1 MADIKLVR
9 PSAGQTEVIPS
20 APDARMVLGFSAD
33 QVSIERPQGSDS
45 LFFRFDD
52 GAAIE
57 LQNFYTQYNKD
68 DIPSFEVDG
77 QLIAGVDFFNAFGP
91 DLAPA
96 AGPSASATRGGRYS
110 DYANASLENGLNHLD
125 GLDYRLGFGGDT
137 QPNINP
143 YASPFLTN
151 AAPTLSTGGAAIA
164 IGLTESAW
172 DGKSASATPVV
183 SQSGSFSVADPDG
196 DSLTTTVSMGGKVVA
211 VSTSGPTTVAS
222 DYGTLVIT
230 PSGGGSNI
238 TFTYT
243 YTLKQTPYSP
253 TDSLAEGEK
262 QADNIIFS
270 INDGKGH
277 TVTQPINVVITG
289 SNDAPDITGVGSTLT
304 LKEAGVYADQPVG
317 DKLHADELNGAPG
330 VQATLSGIIT
340 AHDPDHGAQLY
351 FGLKDGNGNLLDMT
365 NVNADGSLKGT
376 FVIGSVNNPDHTTS
390 DVVVTGIA
398 EQGGQIVI
406 STNYGDLVLGKTSDT
421 TAMYTFT
428 LKNTDGEGA
437 TNKLAEG
444 QQVSLKF
451 EPYVR
456 DEHGAVDGDSAT
468 LRDGTVAGNAIV
480 INILGTNDV
489 PTITQNA
496 WDGQSGATALSATLT
511 EASDSTDKSSV
522 TGTII
527 GHDVDNGDSLH
538 YGLVQPGSDTMHSTV
553 YVVLTS
559 EGLTTTTNASTAA
572 TAKNYV
578 GEFTL
583 TENAVSTKGASYT
596 FTLYNGSPAVQGMQ
610 DGDSRDVS
618 IGLVA
623 RDSFGAYVQESVSV
637 TIKGANDKPT
647 ITTAPTH
654 ADLSVEEAGV
664 KLDADGNPNKA
675 FAGTPTD
682 ANSGHSFTVTDVD
695 NKDTQTVSIAVKEL
709 PDAAFKDH
717 HDGTYTVTTPE
728 GTFTLKAG
736 AAVDNDSGS
745 SKTYTYSYELNND
758 VSATQALHENEEVN
772 YTFTVTVTDSKRAQV
787 DQEINLTIKGTNDQP
802 VLTINNAAGTVTE
815 DASPNTFGGT
825 WSVADPDNDGSSQTL
840 TVEYMGQKASGNMDV
855 TNRTGN
861 PVSVTTDYGTLTLK
875 SDGTYTY
882 VLDNSKDVVQSL
894 GADQKQLETFTVTT
908 TDIHG
913 ANTSQVITITIEGT
927 NDVPVI
933 NNSSVL
939 NVAVVEDGVYGNQDS
954 VKANDPY
961 PSPSISSASGHV
973 DVTDVD
979 ANDKGLVTFSVAA
992 GKGTSGS
999 NTNSSTVVTDLGIL
1013 QIDDNGV
1020 YTYTLNADKSNKLNE
1035 GQKVTETF
1043 VVKVADGH
1051 GGSVT
1056 KDITVNITGTND
1068 RPVLALSAPDYST
1081 FTEDVGNG
1089 SSAGNV
1095 YTATGTFTVDD
1106 KDADGGFKE
1115 FTGKVAN
1122 QSYSIA
1128 GGATDSET
1136 TTGTPSVDTSTGV
1149 ATFKTDYGILTVRP
1163 NGSYEYDVTNNS
1175 NAVQNLAEGQ
1185 THTETFKI
1193 TVKDL
1198 HGSTDTKS
1206 LIFTIKGTND
1216 KPFIEGDNTHGTLT
1230 VKEAGVVSPNDRA
1243 GTGLSSAI
1251 PGYNNVEASGGKLN
1265 DGSNAVSSGSFTVT
1279 DMDTRDVLTATLSG
1293 GNIASPVIMKGDNT
1307 WSVTDDYGKL
1317 TITSVRSVSAA
1328 DGSESITYK
1337 YSYEVDQT
1345 KADALT
1351 PIDIPKIHYSI
1362 SVTDGSTPVTHDITI
1377 NVQGTNDAPTVS
1389 AQTLTLKDNGVRD
1402 YSNANITTTTPTPQ
1416 PHGSA
1421 YQDFLEGKLTGSD
1434 ADSGDSLTYGLV
1446 NATSGADAYKH
1457 LGTGM
1462 GQIFE
1467 GSMSGTLTPN
1477 ANKLSDISAD
1487 FSVSGTGAYPGAG
1500 GGKATVVDVYAS
1512 GHRGESAYHYG
1523 ALYLNE
1529 ATGMYV
1535 FELDKTSS
1543 AVNNLGSGD
1552 TLILNFQ
1559 AVAVD
1564 GHSASS
1570 EAITLPIVIYG
1581 TNDRPTLTLD
1591 TNSLTVTDRTIV
1603 TASSQYD
1610 AKDTTKNNAHVF
1622 DPDAGDGYTFGINN
1636 SVIGDETATPK
1647 LATSFAGN
1655 YGTFSINAKTGQYT
1669 YTIANNNAAVIALGE
1684 KESLTETFKV
1694 VVVDKFGAFDVKQV
1708 TVTINGYNDTT
1719 FINTQWLTP
1728 AKAAIEAG
1736 VQPIQNSA
1744 DADNARHYA
1753 NEKIGVAARGFI
1765 GATDADTH
1773 DKGDLLNSGTDGNL
1787 QYHIEVGNKDININ
1801 KTIVNSSLA
1810 TLTKPED
1817 ILSEEVG
1824 SCEKYGS
1831 DLVVRVEHGYIII
1844 SKYDVADAAPGA
1856 TTANHPAFTY
1866 IYHADDNDAAVQAL
1880 QENGAPGHD
1889 TFSVVVRDSSGTEC
1903 ARSEANVTINGS
1915 NDQPVIN
1922 ATSPLTLYED
1932 GKEDVNTGQVSVTDV
1947 DKGDASFTYS
1957 LVNKASGA
1965 VGFDAASDNAVMNG
1979 KYGYLSIDQNTGKYT
1994 YHRYANVDDLN
2005 VGEKYEET
2013 FYVRAM
2019 DAHGAYSYTA
2029 PITVTITG
2037 DVNNP
2042 ATISGTGISYV
2053 EAGVKAAAGVDEH
2066 GALIFS
2072 NESGKFLGH
2081 NAAEAGTPAVQSW
2094 TDLAVSDVDNQKFS
2108 FTADSSKAT
2117 IVDSHGKSIPG
2128 VTLSSYGTF
2137 SGSDGNYKFSL
2148 NSQDTTAI
2156 DALKQ
2161 GETVT
2166 IKIPVT
2172 ATSTTSTQGSV
2183 GDVTHSELTV
2193 TITGTND
2200 APVVSGIAPVVEVA
2214 GSSLA
2219 AAAWHADFASHAVYW
2234 PNDMFANFL
2243 NTPSGAVF
2251 KKIVATEATRLLDM
2265 VGKDWSDLGDKAW
2278 ANIVATGSS
2287 WLLNKGYS
2295 AGRTELATLAGF
2307 ETAGTTTIQNF
2318 LYLFQPG
2325 TIVNQFL
2332 SSSASDVLVAQ
2343 YFPSTSST
2351 LTGGVQ
2357 SDVASGTLWFAS
2369 NDQALSKYVSDVDH
2383 DHKLT
2388 FFAVQD
2394 DKSTAA
2400 VVDGPVVQSLE
2411 GKFGT
2416 LIIKA
2421 DGTYDYIVRRED
2433 SDYVNLAAGA
2443 KVQEHFQVYA
2453 RDEYNAV
2460 AKDPIDIVI
2469 NLSKPTG
2476 GGGLPSASMDIIDS
2490 DKLKSNDNS
2499 VKEDSDFSANGTVRD
2514 ETVQDNPNYDDAL
2527 YVMIKDDKGHDVK
2540 SSVVTNEYGTLT
2552 LLPNGDYTFTLNNDS
2567 AKVQELYEGQKVLLS
2582 YTVKNDKETAHIN
2595 ITIEGTND
2603 TPYIKVEND
2612 STPTLTQTKGVWVG
2626 GSTTAAGHFTVGDV
2640 DTGDTAKLG
2649 LKGGAGY
2656 ANVDGSGSTFTVHGK
2671 YGDYTVT
2678 RGTDGQFTY
2687 TYTLSDPTTNYRGA
2701 VDDPV
2706 KFLITDNS
2714 GAANNA
2720 VEHSLNV
2727 HIKADADL
2735 GSSSVTLA
2743 AKEDSG
2749 SVSGNANFDAGEK
2762 VLGSESISYAIA
2774 GDDKGMGMLAGKYG
2788 TLLLKPDGSYE
2799 YVPNNSLSAIQS
2811 LGEGVS
2817 LSTPDT
2823 FTIYVKNGS
2832 DVIATQT
2839 ITAAITGKNDAPSI
2853 TLHQAGGV
2861 AGSGAL
2867 LYVAETAGHLSSSSL
2882 PAVSGQA
2889 NAYDVDYGD
2898 SKTFG
2903 AHSAYG
2909 TAVQAYVYKDANGN
2923 LVPCESADPNA
2934 FQVLSETVYAQKDN
2948 NGNWVQCANIS
2959 GSTKIGTFSI
2969 DASTG
2974 VYTFTMDKAAEALAQ
2989 GDKLM
2994 LQTTVTVTDG
3004 NATASAPVQISVT
3017 GANTAPVITQ
3027 FTQTTLTDNGTSSQS
3042 FDDGKVSAS
3051 DADGDK
3057 LTFYIKAG
3065 DKYVTTLHDTN
3076 GTLTIDPASG
3086 NYTFAMDQSYASKLL
3101 ALGAGAS
3108 ASGGN
3113 FTIVTLDKYGAA
3125 EEKVL
3130 SITLQGVNNAP
3141 TFTAPNL
3148 AIVEGASPLTGSLGA
3163 ADVDTND
3170 AGRLT
3175 YSLAYGGAPGV
3186 LASGTG
3192 SAVVDGHYG
3201 QLTLDASGNYK
3212 YTVTNHALAQ
3222 AQNDK
3227 DTFTVTVTDGHGGSV
3242 SHDIVINVTG
3252 TNDAPVVKTSTYD
3265 ADTKSGTFTFTDAD
3279 LTDSHTL
3286 SVSVGGVSVDAAKG
3300 SGSAYVA
3307 HTAIG
3312 TFTFT
3317 NTGAE
3322 AGGSGQQWEY
3332 AFAAN
3337 AELAAS
3343 IRSGMHEDYT
3353 VNIGVTD
3360 NHVENTV
3367 LGTSFNIEVE
3377 GTNAAPVVST
3387 IVGDIHGGTYATDGD
3402 ALTFSLDTP
3411 AHFGTVVGKA
3421 DGTYSYTLHTD
3432 EETLNLM
3439 SQAPVDSHHITDSF
3453 GFSVNDGAAH
3463 GTPVSGTANVSIDLN
3478 NWDGHNGHLFFGTA
3492 AGDTLDSRAE
3502 TGNNILYGGGGDD
3515 ILYGGAGHNQL
3526 YGGDGNDT
3534 LYAGSNGDHLYGG
3547 KGNDHLYGGAG
3558 DDHLY
3563 GGAGNDFLDG
3573 GLGHNELHGGEGND
3587 LLVFHQGDT
3596 IDGGGGLDFLL
3607 TSNPNDNLQSI
3618 LGQTSNV
3625 EVAIKG
3631 GTGNADAPL
3640 SLTSLT
3646 ELLKQGITV
3655 TDNSDGST
3663 TMTLN
3668 KDWSDNHDGTY
3679 TNSAQN
3685 LTLSTAGS
3693 LASEAHDDAT
3703 EAAKFILTNSHA

>member
-20 APDARMVLGFSAD
+20 APDARMVLGFPAD

-376 FVIGSVNNPDHTTS
+376 FVIGSVNNPGHTPS

-398 EQGGQIVI
+398 EQGGQVVI

-421 TAMYTFT
+421 TATYTFT

-511 EASDSTDKSSV
+511 EASNSTDKSSV

-709 PDAAFKDH
+709 PKVAFKDH
-717 HDGTYTVTTPE
+717 HDGTYTVTTDE

-758 VSATQALHENEEVN
+758 ASATQALHENEEVN
-772 YTFTVTVTDSKRAQV
+772 YTFTVTVTDSKGAKV

-939 NVAVVEDGVYGNQDS
+939 NVAVVEDGVYGKQDS

-1013 QIDDNGV
+1013 QIDGNGV

-1068 RPVLALSAPDYST
+1068 RPELALSAPDYST
-1081 FTEDVGNG
+1081 FKEDVGNG

-1128 GGATDSET
+1128 GSATDSET

-1230 VKEAGVVSPNDRA
+1230 VKEAGVTSEEDPTHT
-1243 GTGLSSAI
+1243 GTSSEI
-1251 PGYNNVEASGGKLN
+1251 VGYNNWVANGTKISVPDPANPSEMKAAL
-1265 DGSNAVSSGSFTVT
+1265 AVSRGSFKVT
-1279 DMDTRDVLTATLSG
+1279 DMDTSDVLKATLSNSSG
-1293 GNIASPVIMKGDNT
+1293 SDFSKLGDLSDGKSWAVNDT
-1307 WSVTDDYGKL
+1307 YGTLKVD
-1317 TITSVRSVSAA
+1317 TAKVVNS
-1328 DGSESITYK
+1328 DGSESITY
-1337 YSYEVDQT
+1337 SYRYIVDQVKTASLAQDET
-1345 KADALT
+1345 KTLDY
-1351 PIDIPKIHYSI
+1351 KIT
-1362 SVTDGSTPVTHDITI
+1362 VTDGHGGLVAHTITI
-1377 NVQGTNDAPTVS
+1377 NVQGTNDAPTVTT
-1389 AQTLTLKDNGVRD
+1389 QGITLKDNGLLD
-1402 YSNANITTTTPTPQ
+1402 NSNADMPSGTDAPQ
-1416 PHGSA
+1416 PHGENYRDS
-1421 YQDFLEGKLTGSD
+1421 FHGSLD
-1434 ADSGDSLTYGLV
+1434 GHDSDNGAKLTYGLINTASTKDSNPFV
-1446 NATSGADAYKH
+1446 HMGLDSNELSTGTVACTLVKDGALPSDTPESSLAEMVVTPGTYPITGADATVIRVYEAGKPH
-1457 LGTGM
+1457 TADNLY
-1462 GQIFE
+1462 
-1467 GSMSGTLTPN
+1467 GTL
-1477 ANKLSDISAD
+1477 
-1487 FSVSGTGAYPGAG
+1487 
-1500 GGKATVVDVYAS
+1500 
-1512 GHRGESAYHYG
+1512 
-1523 ALYLNE
+1523 YLDE
-1529 ATGMYV
+1529 ATGNYT
-1535 FELDKTSS
+1535 FTLATESH
-1543 AVNNLGSGD
+1543 AINALGSGEIL
-1552 TLILNFQ
+1552 TLNFL

-1564 GHSASS
+1564 EHHASS
-1570 EAITLPIVIYG
+1570 DAVTVPIVIYG
-1581 TNDRPTLTLD
+1581 TNDKPSLVLPDEASRTVQEDVTTSVSGKVDNDDVDAHDSHTYAIRSTNGDDVMTLKGEHGTLVIAKNTGAYTYYLNNDDKSVQSLDAASTPLQDTFTIRVTDNYGAWDEKPLTIFIKGSNDAPVFSTSSVVDYVKEAGQGDPYGNVDNSGSSTTTGTIAATDIDAGEHLTYSFKVGSGNSATYPT
-1591 TNSLTVTDRTIV
+1591 TVTT
-1603 TASSQYD
+1603 Q
-1610 AKDTTKNNAHVF
+1610 
-1622 DPDAGDGYTFGINN
+1622 
-1636 SVIGDETATPK
+1636 
-1647 LATSFAGN
+1647 
-1655 YGTFSINAKTGQYT
+1655 YGTVAIDPTTGVYT
-1669 YTIANNNAAVIALGE
+1669 YTLANGNDAVNILQAGQ
-1684 KESLTETFKV
+1684 TVADTFTV
-1694 VVVDKFGAFDVKQV
+1694 V
-1708 TVTINGYNDTT
+1708 
-1719 FINTQWLTP
+1719 
-1728 AKAAIEAG
+1728 
-1736 VQPIQNSA
+1736 
-1744 DADNARHYA
+1744 
-1753 NEKIGVAARGFI
+1753 
-1765 GATDADTH
+1765 ATDPTGLSAEQ
-1773 DKGDLLNSGTDGNL
+1773 KL
-1787 QYHIEVGNKDININ
+1787 
-1801 KTIVNSSLA
+1801 IVNV
-1810 TLTKPED
+1810 
-1817 ILSEEVG
+1817 VG
-1824 SCEKYGS
+1824 
-1831 DLVVRVEHGYIII
+1831 
-1844 SKYDVADAAPGA
+1844 
-1856 TTANHPAFTY
+1856 T
-1866 IYHADDNDAAVQAL
+1866 ND
-1880 QENGAPGHD
+1880 
-1889 TFSVVVRDSSGTEC
+1889 R
-1903 ARSEANVTINGS
+1903 
-1915 NDQPVIN
+1915 PVIN
-1922 ATSPLTLYED
+1922 AVDNLTL
-1932 GKEDVNTGQVSVTDV
+1932 KEDSEEYTKTGTVSATDIDLPV
-1947 DKGDASFTYS
+1947 GKSLSYS
-1957 LVNKASGA
+1957 LVEHPTDRLVQTEQLS
-1965 VGFDAASDNAVMNG
+1965 G
-1979 KYGYLSIDQNTGKYT
+1979 KYGYLELDQSTGTYTYHLDNTKIQHLGSGETIVETFTVRVTDNLGAYSDRALTVTIQGTDDKPSISSASSTMTEDTALVKGEIKVTDTDTSDTLHSVSPIQTPTSSYHDSDGHTHAVLNGTCGELDLDTHTGSYVYKLTTSDVQYLNEGQSLRENFPIKVSTGNSAASSSTVGEISITINGSDDAPYFTDAGFNVYNGTWDGGDVGGNIFGLFGNASRTGQVYAADIDNHYYGESAGPGHTETKHSELTFHFDKNTQTAEGKYGSITLDPNTGKYAYTLDVGCKKYVDLLPFVTKEEAFTVFVTDSQGKTDTMVIKFNVIGSLEAPGSGITSHYDLAAAPLGVAEDNGKIDPVGYHADGVTSSGVVSAKPSGWTDFGTYFFFRSRDGAKTDSTDDQYQTAFGKYGSLILDRGTGNYTYVLNNNSDTVQSLGVNDHPVESFTVYDARGDLTVIKVTVNGTNDQPSITKIDSSLSVTQLNVGDEVSTVGHVTGTDIDAADQKQLKYFLVDKDGKSVTSLETTYGRVVIDQNTGKYT
-1994 YHRYANVDDLN
+1994 YTLTTTTDINADQGLTDTITIRVDDGHGLHN
-2005 VGEKYEET
+2005 STVEQSVAVHITGTNNAPILTTTDLSVVEDTKVVSGDVTAQVSDDTGGYSFGVGSSNTPSSDILASGHYGT
-2013 FYVRAM
+2013 LTI
-2019 DAHGAYSYTA
+2019 DATTGKYSYRLDNALKSVQELRSGETLQDKLY
-2029 PITVTITG
+2029 ITVT
-2037 DVNNP
+2037 D
-2042 ATISGTGISYV
+2042 
-2053 EAGVKAAAGVDEH
+2053 KH
-2066 GALIFS
+2066 GAS
-2072 NESGKFLGH
+2072 TVES
-2081 NAAEAGTPAVQSW
+2081 
-2094 TDLAVSDVDNQKFS
+2094 VS
-2108 FTADSSKAT
+2108 
-2117 IVDSHGKSIPG
+2117 II
-2128 VTLSSYGTF
+2128 
-2137 SGSDGNYKFSL
+2137 
-2148 NSQDTTAI
+2148 
-2156 DALKQ
+2156 
-2161 GETVT
+2161 
-2166 IKIPVT
+2166 
-2172 ATSTTSTQGSV
+2172 
-2183 GDVTHSELTV
+2183 
-2193 TITGTND
+2193 ITGTND
-2200 APVVSGIAPVVEVA
+2200 DPNLSVDTPILKVTEAAAVNSASGIA
-2214 GSSLA
+2214 
-2219 AAAWHADFASHAVYW
+2219 
-2234 PNDMFANFL
+2234 
-2243 NTPSGAVF
+2243 
-2251 KKIVATEATRLLDM
+2251 
-2265 VGKDWSDLGDKAW
+2265 
-2278 ANIVATGSS
+2278 
-2287 WLLNKGYS
+2287 S
-2295 AGRTELATLAGF
+2295 AM
-2307 ETAGTTTIQNF
+2307 
-2318 LYLFQPG
+2318 
-2325 TIVNQFL
+2325 
-2332 SSSASDVLVAQ
+2332 
-2343 YFPSTSST
+2343 
-2351 LTGGVQ
+2351 
-2357 SDVASGTLWFAS
+2357 
-2369 NDQALSKYVSDVDH
+2369 DVDH
-2383 DHKLT
+2383 D
-2388 FFAVQD
+2388 
-2394 DKSTAA
+2394 
-2400 VVDGPVVQSLE
+2400 SLY
-2411 GKFGT
+2411 
-2416 LIIKA
+2416 
-2421 DGTYDYIVRRED
+2421 TY
-2433 SDYVNLAAGA
+2433 SA
-2443 KVQEHFQVYA
+2443 KTE
-2453 RDEYNAV
+2453 
-2460 AKDPIDIVI
+2460 
-2469 NLSKPTG
+2469 TG
-2476 GGGLPSASMDIIDS
+2476 
-2490 DKLKSNDNS
+2490 NS
-2499 VKEDSDFSANGTVRD
+2499 VSEIKNDYGSFTV
-2514 ETVQDNPNYDDAL
+2514 DASTG
-2527 YVMIKDDKGHDVK
+2527 K
-2540 SSVVTNEYGTLT
+2540 
-2552 LLPNGDYTFTLNNDS
+2552 YTFTLKNDS
-2567 AKVQELYEGQKVLLS
+2567 EAVRAL
-2582 YTVKNDKETAHIN
+2582 N
-2595 ITIEGTND
+2595 
-2603 TPYIKVEND
+2603 
-2612 STPTLTQTKGVWVG
+2612 
-2626 GSTTAAGHFTVGDV
+2626 VGDV
-2640 DTGDTAKLG
+2640 KELSFTVMVTADTGTLAEQVVKVTIVGTNTAPEVKVTENSVTEDIALSATG
-2649 LKGGAGY
+2649 SVNIADSDDATGFRY
-2656 ANVDGSGSTFTVHGK
+2656 SFEDGSLRKVTD
-2671 YGDYTVT
+2671 YGTVT
-2678 RGTDGQFTY
+2678 LDSNSGKY
-2687 TYTLSDPTTNYRGA
+2687 TYTLNNKSL
-2701 VDDPV
+2701 VV
-2706 KFLITDNS
+2706 QQM
-2714 GAANNA
+2714 GAATEYKEEFA
-2720 VEHSLNV
+2720 
-2727 HIKADADL
+2727 IK
-2735 GSSSVTLA
+2735 VTDPHGA
-2743 AKEDSG
+2743 
-2749 SVSGNANFDAGEK
+2749 
-2762 VLGSESISYAIA
+2762 
-2774 GDDKGMGMLAGKYG
+2774 
-2788 TLLLKPDGSYE
+2788 
-2799 YVPNNSLSAIQS
+2799 
-2811 LGEGVS
+2811 
-2817 LSTPDT
+2817 
-2823 FTIYVKNGS
+2823 
-2832 DVIATQT
+2832 
-2839 ITAAITGKNDAPSI
+2839 TGK
-2853 TLHQAGGV
+2853 G
-2861 AGSGAL
+2861 
-2867 LYVAETAGHLSSSSL
+2867 
-2882 PAVSGQA
+2882 
-2889 NAYDVDYGD
+2889 
-2898 SKTFG
+2898 
-2903 AHSAYG
+2903 
-2909 TAVQAYVYKDANGN
+2909 
-2923 LVPCESADPNA
+2923 
-2934 FQVLSETVYAQKDN
+2934 
-2948 NGNWVQCANIS
+2948 
-2959 GSTKIGTFSI
+2959 
-2969 DASTG
+2969 
-2974 VYTFTMDKAAEALAQ
+2974 
-2989 GDKLM
+2989 
-2994 LQTTVTVTDG
+2994 
-3004 NATASAPVQISVT
+3004 
-3017 GANTAPVITQ
+3017 
-3027 FTQTTLTDNGTSSQS
+3027 
-3042 FDDGKVSAS
+3042 
-3051 DADGDK
+3051 
-3057 LTFYIKAG
+3057 
-3065 DKYVTTLHDTN
+3065 
-3076 GTLTIDPASG
+3076 
-3086 NYTFAMDQSYASKLL
+3086 
-3101 ALGAGAS
+3101 
-3108 ASGGN
+3108 
-3113 FTIVTLDKYGAA
+3113 
-3125 EEKVL
+3125 VL
-3130 SITLQGVNNAP
+3130 SI
-3141 TFTAPNL
+3141 
-3148 AIVEGASPLTGSLGA
+3148 
-3163 ADVDTND
+3163 
-3170 AGRLT
+3170 
-3175 YSLAYGGAPGV
+3175 
-3186 LASGTG
+3186 
-3192 SAVVDGHYG
+3192 VVH
-3201 QLTLDASGNYK
+3201 
-3212 YTVTNHALAQ
+3212 
-3222 AQNDK
+3222 
-3227 DTFTVTVTDGHGGSV
+3227 
-3242 SHDIVINVTG
+3242 G
-3252 TNDAPVVKTSTYD
+3252 TNDAPKITSATYD
-3265 ADTKSGTFTFTDAD
+3265 SNAKSGTFAFTD
-3279 LTDSHTL
+3279 TDIGDDHAL
-3286 SVSVGGVSVDAAKG
+3286 SVSIAGVPANVVKVSDLEYIAKTQVGD
-3300 SGSAYVA
+3300 
-3307 HTAIG
+3307 
-3312 TFTFT
+3312 FTFT
-3317 NTGAE
+3317 HSGTDSA
-3322 AGGSGQQWEY
+3322 GSGQQWSY
-3332 AFAAN
+3332 SFIADTT
-3337 AELAAS
+3337 LAAA
-3343 IRSGMHEDYT
+3343 IRAGQ
-3353 VNIGVTD
+3353 
-3360 NHVENTV
+3360 
-3367 LGTSFNIEVE
+3367 LG
-3377 GTNAAPVVST
+3377 
-3387 IVGDIHGGTYATDGD
+3387 D
-3402 ALTFSLDTP
+3402 
-3411 AHFGTVVGKA
+3411 
-3421 DGTYSYTLHTD
+3421 SYTLDLKVTD
-3432 EETLNLM
+3432 IDDQGHKHDTVSQTLNLHILGTNE
-3439 SQAPVDSHHITDSF
+3439 APTAVDVDNGLLLGHVTAINNEASDTLSFHADSGVGLFGVMLMHTNGNYEYTLDTTESTLGTLRNAYDASSDMHVHDHF
-3453 GFSVNDGAAH
+3453 GFSVTDGHETSTEATH
-3463 GTPVSGTANVSIDLN
+3463 SGSLSIDL
-3478 NWDGHNGHLFFGTA
+3478 HNGAQLDAAGGQLFFANGNLTGTEHNDVIL
-3492 AGDTLDSRAE
+3492 GGSHDD
-3502 TGNNILYGGGGDD
+3502 ILYGGAGDD

-3534 LYAGSNGDHLYGG
+3534 LYAGKDGDHLYGG
-3547 KGNDHLYGGAG
+3547 AGNDHLYGGK
-3558 DDHLY
+3558 D
-3563 GGAGNDFLDG
+3563 NDFLDG